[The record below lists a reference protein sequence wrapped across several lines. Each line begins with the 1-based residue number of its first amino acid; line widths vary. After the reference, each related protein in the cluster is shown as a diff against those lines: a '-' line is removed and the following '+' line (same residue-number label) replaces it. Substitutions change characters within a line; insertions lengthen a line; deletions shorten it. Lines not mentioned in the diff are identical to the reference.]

1 MKVLAIIPARYAS
14 TRFPAKALARIGEK
28 SMIQRVYEQVLKVGI
43 VDKAIIATDDERIL
57 QHVRAFGGAVEM
69 TSENHPSGTDRCAE
83 IAARYPEYDYIINV
97 QGDEPFIQP
106 EQIERAVRPLLDG
119 GNIQI
124 STLAKKINKEATLFN
139 SNIVKVVFGEAGQ
152 ALYFSR
158 QTIPFVR
165 DVQEGAWLEAQ
176 AFYKHIGLYAFQ
188 RATLLALTKLQESK
202 LEKSERLEQL
212 RWLEHG
218 HKIQVVITDLETQG
232 IDTPED
238 LQRIKELYNLYK

>member
-14 TRFPAKALARIGEK
+14 TRFPAKALALIGEK

-43 VDKAIIATDDERIL
+43 VDKTIVATDDDRIFK
-57 QHVRAFGGAVEM
+57 HVQTFGGAVEM

-83 IAARYPEYDYIINV
+83 IAERHPEYDCIINV

-119 GNIQI
+119 NNIQI
-124 STLAKKINKEATLFN
+124 STLAKKINTEATLFN
-139 SNIVKVVFGEAGQ
+139 PNVVKVVFGATGQ

-158 QTIPFVR
+158 QTIPFIR
-165 DVQEGAWLEAQ
+165 DVQETAWLEAQ
-176 AFYKHIGLYAFQ
+176 AFYKHIGLYTFR
-188 RATLLALTKLQESK
+188 RATLLALTKLKESR
-202 LEKSERLEQL
+202 LEKAERLEQL

-218 HKIQVVITDLETQG
+218 YKIQVALTDLETQG
-232 IDTPED
+232 VDTPED
-238 LQRIKELYNLYK
+238 LERIKELYNLEN